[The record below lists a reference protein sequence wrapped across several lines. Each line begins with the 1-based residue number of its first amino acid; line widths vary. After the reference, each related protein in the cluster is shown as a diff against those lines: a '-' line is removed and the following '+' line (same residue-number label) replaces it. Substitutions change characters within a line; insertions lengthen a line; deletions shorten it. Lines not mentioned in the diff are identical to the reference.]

1 MFRRGTR
8 MTHKTLFSALFFIA
22 YSCIALG
29 QNKPVATLSISLK
42 DNGDKP
48 VNNGVLL
55 FQPQF
60 EVSANQM
67 PHQEPAV
74 MNQIDKQF
82 EPHVLVVKAGTEVT
96 FPNADNVFHH
106 VYSFSP
112 AKQFELKLYKEF
124 TAQPLRFNT
133 PGVVDIGCNI
143 HDWMLGYIV
152 VSDTPY
158 FGKTDIEGQSTISL
172 PYGEYTVRFWHP
184 QVEDEKAF
192 PTRTISVT
200 ADTKITWALS
210 ATITSDDGF
219 DAGFG
224 DY

>member
-1 MFRRGTR
+1 
-8 MTHKTLFSALFFIA
+8 
-22 YSCIALG
+22 
-29 QNKPVATLSISLK
+29 
-42 DNGDKP
+42 
-48 VNNGVLL
+48 
-55 FQPQF
+55 
-60 EVSANQM
+60 
-67 PHQEPAV
+67 

-184 QVEDEKAF
+184 QVEGEKAF

>member
-1 MFRRGTR
+1 MKY
-8 MTHKTLFSALFFIA
+8 KTIFSALLLIA
-22 YSCIALG
+22 CSSMALG
-29 QNKPVATLSISLK
+29 QDEQTARFSITLNDNDGAPV
-42 DNGDKP
+42 DNG
-48 VNNGVLL
+48 VFL
-55 FQPQF
+55 FEPQF
-60 EVSANQM
+60 EAEAHQL
-67 PHQEPAV
+67 PHQKPAV

-152 VSDTPY
+152 VSDTAY

-184 QVEDEKAF
+184 QVEGEKAF